1 MSQEDSVMQETEELK
16 DEVDQKVER
25 IGKPE
30 LIECGASV
38 SSGGKVQLK
47 KFELSADYHFTV
59 SGKWAMPPGMTDEE
73 AESFRYEQIMRLRQ
87 ELEPIAQ
94 AEIDDLME
102 QKYNFL
108 ND

>member
-1 MSQEDSVMQETEELK
+1 MSHDPEELGK
-16 DEVDQKVER
+16 AA
-25 IGKPE
+25 KPE

-59 SGKWAMPPGMTDEE
+59 SGKWAMPPGMTEQE
-73 AESFRYEQIMRLRQ
+73 AEEFRYEQIMRLRQ

>member
-1 MSQEDSVMQETEELK
+1 MSQEDEGRPDERHVPSADPPSV
-16 DEVDQKVER
+16 
-25 IGKPE
+25 KPQ

-47 KFELSADYHFTV
+47 KFELSADYHFSV

-94 AEIDDLME
+94 AEIDDLLE